1 MLKWEASR
9 GELGWNLGIAWR
21 MFAIVP
27 KGEVLSGEDVRKLFD
42 LRCCTNLIKFVD
54 CEPFHTELSRMHWI
68 DDSSVSIEHLEKK
81 NQQEAIQSPNT
92 EFIMFQPDPI
102 KESKPTNERL
112 MISTRPFLPLFP
124 GIFGRGTEGV
134 KPSGTFFNF
143 SASTAFSSRQGAWT
157 KQRSPTSKPAALEI
171 HRDDGENN
179 FHDGWIKQNWIH
191 KYYEGWIILSRR
203 KKDEEFWK
211 NKR

>member
-27 KGEVLSGEDVRKLFD
+27 KGEVPSGEDVRKLFD
-42 LRCCTNLIKFVD
+42 LRCCTNLWIVN
-54 CEPFHTELSRMHWI
+54 PFHTELSRIHWI
-68 DDSSVSIEHLEKK
+68 DDCSVSIEHLAKK

-112 MISTRPFLPLFP
+112 MFSTRPFLYLRPRHRGRQTIRHLLQLLGIHGVQLSP
-124 GIFGRGTEGV
+124 GCMDQAEIAHLETCGLRDTQRWGR
-134 KPSGTFFNF
+134 KQLSWWMN
-143 SASTAFSSRQGAWT
+143 QT
-157 KQRSPTSKPAALEI
+157 KLDS
-171 HRDDGENN
+171 
-179 FHDGWIKQNWIH
+179 
-191 KYYEGWIILSRR
+191 
-203 KKDEEFWK
+203 
-211 NKR
+211 